1 MTASSATELAVKG
14 PAEPSVPGQ
23 GAAMTSALSGGSA
36 LSGQVGA
43 DRVEPGTEERAT
55 RYIARDLALPPENL
69 LTRNDLG
76 LCLPVLLRALGW
88 NGDARHLVEAL
99 PYFEPTLDVT
109 ALRRVMVNLGYSSKV
124 RSTAVSALPD
134 REMPCLFLPENG
146 VAVVITERDGKLFH
160 VFDPEKGMVTH
171 DGDMGGTVLT
181 FDVIVDADEQAVVL
195 KQGSWLLS
203 TLKRFRPHL
212 LLAMIQTVCI
222 TLLAITS
229 PMYVMAIYDRF
240 ITSAQDSTLGSL
252 LLVMLIA
259 LSAEMILRSQRTRL
273 LARVGSR
280 IDLLVGRAIFERLLG
295 LPPSV
300 TENASVG
307 AQISRVKDFETVREF
322 LTGQSAQAVLDIPFS
337 VLIVA
342 AIFFLGGW
350 LGLIPM
356 LGATALIV
364 LGLAAR
370 EPLRRQVAEAAR
382 SVAARQE
389 LAIEAIR
396 RHRLLR
402 TSGALGIWL
411 ERYRTRSAR
420 AAQANFATARIT
432 AFLSVVAQGI
442 VMTCGILTLWFGAS
456 GAMSGTIS
464 TGGLIATMILLWR
477 ALAPF
482 QAGFMVL
489 ARSEQ
494 VHSSAR
500 QIDRLMEMTP
510 ERAPNAIVRP
520 VRALGG
526 ALSVNRFSLRYNQ
539 ESEPALLGVSFD
551 VKPGEVVA
559 VVGRNGAGKSTL
571 IKSVAGMLRGQ
582 TGMVKIDGMDV
593 RRFDPLEYRR
603 IIAFAPEDPEIL
615 RGTVAQNILLSDP
628 AATPE
633 DLRQAAEKAGLLNDM
648 RELPQG
654 LETRFGDQKVAS
666 PSVRTRIAL
675 ARILLRRDAP
685 IVLMDEPAG
694 GLDYDGDTALMNV
707 IRYLKGR
714 ATVLVVTHR
723 PSHVR
728 LCDKLLELRDGQVV
742 RFVPVDSLKPNTTPV
757 APPAGGENG
766 NAS

>member
-1 MTASSATELAVKG
+1 MTPPTTENAAQVRAGQPPETAVAVDAEVLTPVRYAS
-14 PAEPSVPGQ
+14 
-23 GAAMTSALSGGSA
+23 
-36 LSGQVGA
+36 
-43 DRVEPGTEERAT
+43 
-55 RYIARDLALPPENL
+55 RDLELPPENL
-69 LTRNDLG
+69 LKRNDFG
-76 LCLPVLLRALGW
+76 LCLPVLLRVLGW
-88 NGDARHLVEAL
+88 AGDTRHLVEAL
-99 PYFEPTLDVT
+99 PYFEPDLDLT
-109 ALRRVMVNLGYSSKV
+109 ALRRTMVNLGYTSKI
-124 RSTAVSALPD
+124 RSASVAGLPD
-134 REMPCLFLPENG
+134 RDLPCLFLPDNG
-146 VAVVITERDGKLFH
+146 LAMVVLERDGRQFH
-160 VFDPEKGMVTH
+160 VFDPAKGMTSI
-171 DGDMGGTVLT
+171 DGDIAGSVLT
-181 FDVIVDADEQAVVL
+181 FDAIVDADEQAVAL
-195 KQGSWLLS
+195 KHGSWLLS

-212 LLAMIQTVCI
+212 ALAMIQTVCI

-240 ITSAQDSTLGSL
+240 ITSAQDRTLGAL
-252 LLVMLIA
+252 LLVMLVA
-259 LSAEMILRSQRTRL
+259 LAAEMVLRSQRTRL
-273 LARVGSR
+273 LAQVGSR
-280 IDLLVGRAIFERLLG
+280 IDLLVGRAIFERLMG

-307 AQISRVKDFETVREF
+307 AQISRIKDFETVREF
-322 LTGQSAQAVLDIPFS
+322 LTGASAQSVLDVPFS
-337 VLIVA
+337 ILIIA
-342 AIFFLGGW
+342 TIFFLGGW
-350 LGLIPM
+350 LGLIPAIGALALM
-356 LGATALIV
+356 L
-364 LGLAAR
+364 LGLWAR

-402 TSGALGIWL
+402 TSGALGVWL
-411 ERYRTRSAR
+411 ERYRVRSAR
-420 AAQANFATARIT
+420 AAQANFATARTT
-432 AFLSVVAQGI
+432 ALLSVLAQGI
-442 VMTCGILTLWFGAS
+442 VMTCGIVTLWFGATA
-456 GAMSGTIS
+456 AMHGWIT

-494 VHSSAR
+494 VQSSAR
-500 QIDRLMEMTP
+500 QIDRLMEMPP
-510 ERAPNAIVRP
+510 ERIPNSIIRP

-526 ALSVNRFSLRYNQ
+526 ALSVNRFSLRYSQ
-539 ESEPALLGVSFD
+539 DSEPALLGVTFD

-559 VVGRNGAGKSTL
+559 VVGRNGAGKTTL

-593 RRFDPLEYRR
+593 RRFDPVEYRR
-603 IIAFAPEDPEIL
+603 VIAYSPEDPEIL
-615 RGTVAQNILLSDP
+615 RGTVAQNIQLSDP
-628 AATPE
+628 SATPE
-633 DLRQAAEKAGLLNDM
+633 ELRDAAEKAGILNDT

-675 ARILLRRDAP
+675 ARVLLRKDAP
-685 IVLMDEPAG
+685 IVLLDEPAG
-694 GLDYDGDTALMNV
+694 GLDFDGDTALMNV
-707 IRYLKGR
+707 IRHLKGR

-742 RFVPVDSLKPNTTPV
+742 RFVPVDTLKPNTTPNTAGA
-757 APPAGGENG
+757 APQVTAGENT